1 MENGLEITIFTI
13 YMTKALKN
21 NYLQTNKNTD
31 KNHYFESLQYNFHPF
46 PQVGNL
52 VG

>member
-1 MENGLEITIFTI
+1 MEKRLGITIFKI
-13 YMTKALKN
+13 YITKALKN
-21 NYLQTNKNTD
+21 NYLQINKHSD
-31 KNHYFESLQYNFHPF
+31 RNHYVESLQNNFHPF

>member
-1 MENGLEITIFTI
+1 MGKGLGITIFTI
-13 YMTKALKN
+13 YITKALKD
-21 NYLQTNKNTD
+21 NYLQTNKNSD
-31 KNHYFESLQYNFHPF
+31 RNHYFESLQNNFYPF